1 VDCTYVQ
8 SAKSSVRINT
18 INQVMQFQKPSD
30 FAAYIK
36 SLKFDAVFVPLFA
49 NEAFAGDMSYHDSP
63 AMTLRE
69 AFNASPVFILVRRAR
84 NKLSVGASKPLKGWP
99 TDYDGSLYQGIYDV
113 SKGIYYGKEGE
124 QPNLSISSQL
134 IPEPRVFVVDIDDSV
149 EAWRF
154 DESFFKRLDT
164 EMQHTK
170 RSRQNDVQARH
181 DFICV
186 EILKMMLE
194 GEAHVHYDDDEDS
207 MPYLER
213 FLELGSR
220 RDKQLFE
227 KAFTQVVNT
236 LARQMTYHGDFI
248 SKNPAFRRFLIE
260 NGAPRMRGG
269 SLLFAQESLPPPSR
283 MKSLVASARQ
293 FVQKHAS
300 KK

>member
-1 VDCTYVQ
+1 MDCTYVQ

-170 RSRQNDVQARH
+170 RSRQKDVKARH

-227 KAFTQVVNT
+227 KAFTQAAST
-236 LARQMTYHGDFI
+236 LAAKMKYYDFL
-248 SKNPAFRRFLIE
+248 SKNPAFRRILIE